1 MDKKFKFKK
10 SLGQNFL
17 VNENIINKIVETI
30 ILKRSTLIIEIGSG
44 EGALTKKLK
53 SLNCELYS
61 FEIDKRLEK
70 KLNYLNDNKT
80 HIIYEDFLDVN
91 LKRFLEDKKYD
102 NLVFVGNL
110 PYYITT
116 PIIKK
121 ITEEIKADQLIVMV
135 QKELGLR
142 YMARPSTSLYG
153 SISVYLQYYYN
164 INKVIDVDRINFY
177 PIPKVDSIILNMLSK
192 EHKEIN
198 KEKFN
203 NFVKDSFKFKRK
215 TLKNNLKN
223 YDLEKIN
230 LILKQKNLSLSNRAE
245 DLSVEVFIDIYKKL
259 FKE

>member
-1 MDKKFKFKK
+1 MNKKFKFKK

-17 VNENIINKIVETI
+17 VNEDIINSIVETI
-30 ILKRSTLIIEIGSG
+30 IVKKNTLIIEIGSG

-53 SLNCELYS
+53 KLNCELYS

-70 KLNYLNDNKT
+70 KLNYLSDNKT
-80 HIIYEDFLDVN
+80 YIIYENFLEVD

-121 ITEEIKADQLIVMV
+121 ITEETKADQLIVMV

-153 SISVYLQYYYN
+153 SISVYLQYHYD
-164 INKVIDVDRINFY
+164 INKVIDVDRSNFY
-177 PIPKVDSIILNMLSK
+177 PIPKVDSVVLNMLSK
-192 EHKEIN
+192 KNKEIN
-198 KEKFN
+198 GEKFN
-203 NFVKDSFKFKRK
+203 DLVKDSFKYKRK

-230 LILKQKNLSLSNRAE
+230 TVLKQKKLSLSNRAE
-245 DLSVEVFIDIYKKL
+245 NVSVEVFIDIYKEIIK
-259 FKE
+259 K